1 MWLRRRLSCCINILL
16 LVSFGFILHK
26 NSVECRGKKPI
37 GFKTDNVFGCPCG
50 MGVEGPRRNDVR
62 KHREF
67 DSEEVKNLTLNRSKR

>member
-1 MWLRRRLSCCINILL
+1 MSDG
-16 LVSFGFILHK
+16 VSASADDTWPLIQYSNF
-26 NSVECRGKKPI
+26 
-37 GFKTDNVFGCPCG
+37 